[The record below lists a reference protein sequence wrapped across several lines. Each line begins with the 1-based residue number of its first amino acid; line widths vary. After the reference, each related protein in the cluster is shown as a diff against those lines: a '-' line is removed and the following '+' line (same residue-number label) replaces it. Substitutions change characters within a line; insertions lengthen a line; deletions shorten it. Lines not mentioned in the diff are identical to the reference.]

1 MADQPKARQRGRIR
15 FTVRRLMLAV
25 AIGAAVLWIAPV
37 GYQWWWTWAV
47 TRDVRRGVRRYSP
60 LGYWSAGPGAV
71 RALRETVRSGP
82 RTARVAAIQTLGNL
96 ALAPAAA
103 HRDMAKP
110 AIPELVEAL
119 HDKDDEIR
127 MWAAITLGQIGPDA
141 VRAVE
146 PLVSLLQVEKNPQ
159 VILGAVQALG
169 EIGPGARPALPALT
183 AIAEDSRHFARGF
196 AIKAI
201 NQIDPQTEEAQPPP
215 AEDGPR

>member
-25 AIGAAVLWIAPV
+25 AICAAVLWIVPV
-37 GYQWWWTWAV
+37 GYQWWWTWSV
-47 TRDVRRGVRRYSP
+47 TRDARRGVRRYSP

-71 RALRETVRSGP
+71 RALRETVRSGQ
-82 RTARVAAIQTLGNL
+82 RTARIAAIQTLGDF

-119 HDKDDEIR
+119 RDKDDEIR

-146 PLVSLLQVEKNPQ
+146 PLISLLQVEENPQ
-159 VILGAVQALG
+159 VILCAVRSLG
-169 EIGPGARPALPALT
+169 EIGPGARSALPALT

-196 AIKAI
+196 AIQAI
-201 NQIDPQTEEAQPPP
+201 QQVSPQAGGGSPP
-215 AEDGPR
+215 AVEDGPR